1 MLLPRW
7 IIGLLDSLGENTT
20 LKPPRIFSI
29 MIILSL
35 LAGMLIPVPARADE
49 NHTLADYAEKDSQW
63 VATATLTAADG
74 AANDDFG
81 WSVSVSGG
89 TMVVGASGDNGE
101 KGSAYI
107 FERDQGGA
115 GIWGQV
121 KKLTAADGAADDKF
135 GHSVAVSGDTV
146 VVGAPGDDGSQGAA
160 YVFQRDQGGAGNWG
174 QVKKLTA
181 SDGAAHNDFGG
192 SVSVSG
198 DTIVVGAFGNDSWK
212 GAAYVFERDQ
222 GGAGNWGQMKKLT
235 AADGNSGEVFGWSVV
250 TSGNRVVAGAP
261 GGNGGKGSAYIF
273 EQNQGGAGNWG
284 QTKKLTAS
292 DGAVDDF
299 FGIAVAAS
307 GDRVAVGASQDD
319 DKGSVYIFE
328 QDQGGAANWGQTKKL
343 TASDREKYDYF
354 AGDVS
359 LSGDTIVVGAY
370 GDNART
376 GSVYIFEKREIG
388 EEEVDETKKSFN
400 VGAAGGTYKFG
411 RVMVTIPANAANT
424 ACQMVVEESTSGSFK
439 LGDQV
444 YEIKLYCNGQI
455 VTQFKNNKTAQ
466 VCIKP
471 KDGSTAGKQI
481 FREPT
486 GSSGFG
492 PLPNSSSAPAGY
504 VCGDTPGTSL
514 FALGE
519 LQLPDTGFPLGVV
532 TALED
537 QPAEKVYFDLFDVTA
552 RSAWPEARLW
562 RCDEAVSSAEVG
574 DCFANARND
583 SLVLKIP
590 TLDLEL
596 PIVGVPLTAEGW
608 DVTWLGDQAGYL
620 EGTAYPTWAGN
631 TAITAHVWDADNTPG
646 SFVDLHTLKHGDQI
660 IIHAW
665 GQRYVY
671 EVRTLTKVSPE
682 DLSVLP
688 HSEYDVL
695 TLITCQGFD
704 DTSGEYDWRLAVRTV
719 LIDVE

>member
-1 MLLPRW
+1 
-7 IIGLLDSLGENTT
+7 
-20 LKPPRIFSI
+20 

-160 YVFQRDQGGAGNWG
+160 YVFQ
-174 QVKKLTA
+174 
-181 SDGAAHNDFGG
+181 
-192 SVSVSG
+192 
-198 DTIVVGAFGNDSWK
+198 
-212 GAAYVFERDQ
+212 RDQ